1 MAAENTAGSPA
12 REPGDRRPVRK
23 DLGKVTRQYVAA
35 LGWRSVNRHTHI
47 SLVNRYVYIEVPKA
61 GCGTMKA
68 TLGGVEAARLNQ
80 QAVAAVQERPHDATR
95 MTAFIK
101 PFQLPPDLLEEVFT
115 SRRYRRFTVVREPAS
130 RLLSAYLEKIRQGL
144 PQAAP
149 VLDVLRQTLGDEAPN
164 DAAQITLAQF
174 IDVVGAQSSRQQDP
188 HWRRQYDQLGLP
200 YLNYDAIIHL
210 EDLDDSWSTI
220 AALSSIPDLR
230 EQFYCRNSTGA
241 GARMDEHYTP
251 QLREAVARIYADDY
265 RAFNY
270 RLPR

>member
-1 MAAENTAGSPA
+1 MTSDNAAEPTA
-12 REPGDRRPVRK
+12 RDLRDRRPLRK

-80 QAVAAVQERPHDATR
+80 QAVAAVQERPHDASR
-95 MTAFIK
+95 MTAFVK

-115 SRRYRRFTVVREPAS
+115 SRKFRRFSVVRDPAS

-144 PQAAP
+144 PQATPILEA
-149 VLDVLRQTLGDEAPN
+149 LRISLGDQAPQE
-164 DAAQITLAQF
+164 AAQITLEQF
-174 IDVVGAQSSRQQDP
+174 IEVVGAQTSREQDP
-188 HWRRQYDQLGLP
+188 HWRRQHDQLGLP
-200 YLNYDAIIHL
+200 TIRYDAIIHL
-210 EDLDDSWSTI
+210 EDLDNSWPTI

-241 GARMDEHYTP
+241 SARVDEHYTP
-251 QLREAVARIYADDY
+251 QLRQAVAQIYADDY
-265 RAFNY
+265 RVFGY
-270 RLPR
+270 PLPQ